1 MCATCLSSAGYDLH
15 QGSSGRGFT
24 HVLMDEAAQASE
36 VSALVPIAQGCE
48 KLVLVGDQS
57 QLVTRSPTP
66 SPTPSPSPSPNP
78 RPNPNPTPK
87 PPTPTVNPKPH
98 P

>member
-1 MCATCLSSAGYDLH
+1 MRKQARELEQKVQGRLVDEADVVCATCLSSAGFDLH

-48 KLVLVGDQS
+48 KLVLVGDQA
-57 QLVTRSPTP
+57 QQQGQDGRLVGATAGR
-66 SPTPSPSPSPNP
+66 
-78 RPNPNPTPK
+78 
-87 PPTPTVNPKPH
+87 H
-98 P
+98 GLL